1 MAVGCSQHMRGNVG
15 CFYSPTLSFALRFF
29 FFFFLK
35 AETSEA
41 EYLQTDKTE
50 EKKKRKEVLDPS
62 TEKMHPD

>member
-29 FFFFLK
+29 FFVFFFKK

-50 EKKKRKEVLDPS
+50 
-62 TEKMHPD
+62 

>member
-29 FFFFLK
+29 FFFFKK

-50 EKKKRKEVLDPS
+50 
-62 TEKMHPD
+62 